1 MYSLEQIAKYPFI
14 GEAKR
19 YMQKE
24 APTIQELLKDPLYDR
39 ARSNAIERLENAFEH
54 RDSGNRAL
62 VSETDCFME
71 LLSYPLARMITVSI
85 LDAFFTRRYAL
96 GESVHVY
103 KNLQSEDSTFISDIA
118 KEFSMEINID
128 DEFELS
134 VYFTD
139 YLHYAPTRHKKW
151 KMINR
156 QMTNGYIS
164 ITTRELARLIQEAL
178 RLRIN
183 DELEDK
189 QPDEL
194 VNQVFHEDI
203 QRFRRMVQTIKDKI
217 DSTSIHKLDVEK
229 LPPCLH
235 SILSSIQAGDNVP
248 HMGRFTVVAFL
259 NSLHLSVA
267 EIMKL
272 FSSAPDFEEER
283 TRYQIENITGTSGA
297 TSYKSPG
304 CGKMKTYGLCPLEK
318 RDALCKKIS
327 HPMSYYKKRWKQNGK
342 NKT

>member
-1 MYSLEQIAKYPFI
+1 MYSLEQLAKYPFI
-14 GEAKR
+14 HEAKR

-54 RDSGNRAL
+54 KDVGNRAL
-62 VSETDCFME
+62 VSETDCIME
-71 LLSYPLARMITVSI
+71 LLSYPLARMIVVSI
-85 LDAFFTRRYAL
+85 HDAFFTRRYAL
-96 GESVHVY
+96 GESVHMY
-103 KNLQSEDSTFISDIA
+103 KNLLREPSSFISKIA
-118 KEFSMEINID
+118 VEFSININTESESD
-128 DEFELS
+128 IL

-139 YLHYAPTRHKKW
+139 YLHFAPTRYKKW

-164 ITTRELARLIQEAL
+164 ITNREFARLIQEAL

-183 DELEDK
+183 NELEEK
-189 QPDEL
+189 LPNEL
-194 VNQVFHEDI
+194 ASQVFQEDI
-203 QRFRRMVQTIKDKI
+203 QRFRRMVQKIKDKI
-217 DSTSIHKLDVEK
+217 DSTSIRRLDVEK

-235 SILSSIQAGDNVP
+235 GLLTSIQAGDNVP

-259 NSLHLSVA
+259 NSLQLSVTD
-267 EIMKL
+267 IIKL

-283 TRYQIENITGTSGA
+283 TRYQIENITGTSGS

-318 RDALCKKIS
+318 RDAICKTIN
-327 HPMSYYKKRWKQNGK
+327 HPMSYYKKRWKQMEK
-342 NKT
+342 KKT